1 MAVAF
6 PPLRHYDSVA
16 FQWQGKPGRS
26 LCGAKRLG
34 GAVTRFTCWCSGW
47 INQTGDD
54 GILRSEETETCSR
67 NRNRRSSDRMT
78 TVSEPKSIFARH
90 EISRGRPMYAYS
102 NETPR
107 LFVPIDA
114 KRWNHRRR
122 RIRSRLR
129 GLGRAAVSNMA
140 MIWAGLIRA
149 LRESRSRSAARL
161 LYQHRHLIQ
170 GSHGADDAGSP
181 ARKSSPGEG

>member
-1 MAVAF
+1 
-6 PPLRHYDSVA
+6 VA
-16 FQWQGKPGRS
+16 FQWQSNPGTS

-34 GAVTRFTCWCSGW
+34 DGVTQFTCWCKKR
-47 INQTGDD
+47 INQAGGG
-54 GILRSEETETCSR
+54 GILRSEDTATCSR
-67 NRNRRSSDRMT
+67 NRNRPSSDRMT
-78 TVSEPKSIFARH
+78 TVSRPHSTLARH
-90 EISRGRPMYAYS
+90 KISRGRPMYAYS

-129 GLGRAAVSNMA
+129 GLGRAVVSSVA
-140 MIWAGLIRA
+140 TIWTGLIRA

-170 GSHGADDAGSP
+170 DSHSADDAGSQS
-181 ARKSSPGEG
+181 RKSSPGEG